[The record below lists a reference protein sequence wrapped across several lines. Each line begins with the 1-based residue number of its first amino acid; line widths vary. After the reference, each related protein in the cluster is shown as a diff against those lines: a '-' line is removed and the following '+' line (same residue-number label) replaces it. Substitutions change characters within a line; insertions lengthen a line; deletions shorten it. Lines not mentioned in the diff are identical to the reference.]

1 MKIGWIDFAREDRAK
16 AMDALHRLQDPM
28 AVDELGIGIIRDAF
42 ADAFF
47 PGTSTIQTRAKYF
60 VLIPYILKEATSGKH
75 GYSPDFVLKK
85 VDKLERLAAQAMWVE
100 NKEEPGLIGRS
111 VMPKGWVARTPS
123 DIYWNGIRTFGIY
136 TGKHSLSGYVAD
148 KLGRREAQ
156 NAARLGNKR
165 KEEEGEGDDNEAD
178 EPSSAGVL
186 DIGDL
191 YSKERMPS
199 GWGASLEMKL
209 ECDEAEFLKK
219 KILSAKDTKDTLLA
233 RLLKNP
239 MKLDKFLKPS
249 DGNDGGCLFAAFAKE
264 MSECPDVSDRNK
276 HLLHL
281 AVDFGKLV
289 YAARV
294 FYNVLLGNKRAKEKW
309 DEITKEG
316 LPKYAVL
323 NVDDMMVAL
332 KDYLSSARRN
342 DSKFLKGLQRTMQNG
357 DEKGLEKII
366 RGREEKLKGKRSKLA
381 KAKNGDVSSS
391 SKWVGGTWLDF
402 RLGAAAIVVK
412 DIYEGLGENPC

>member
-16 AMDALHRLQDPM
+16 AMEALHRLQDPM

-60 VLIPYILKEATSGKH
+60 VLIPYILKDATSGKY
-75 GYSPDFVLKK
+75 GYSPDVVLNT
-85 VDKLERLAAQAMWVE
+85 VDALERQAAKTMWDK

-111 VMPKGWVARTPS
+111 VMPKNDWVARTPS

-136 TGKHSLSGYVAD
+136 TGRHSLSGYVAD
-148 KLGRREAQ
+148 ELGRRANQ

-165 KEEEGEGDDNEAD
+165 TEEEGAGDDNEAD

-186 DIGDL
+186 DIGNL
-191 YSKERMPS
+191 HSKDWMSSRK
-199 GWGASLEMKL
+199 LEMKL
-209 ECDEAEFLKK
+209 KPEEAEFLKK

-239 MKLDKFLKPS
+239 MKLDKFLKSS

-264 MSECPDVSDRNK
+264 MSDCPDVSDKNK

-316 LPKYAVL
+316 LSKYAVL
-323 NVDDMMVAL
+323 DVDDMMVAL
-332 KDYLSSARRN
+332 RNYLTSARRN
-342 DSKFLKGLQRTMQNG
+342 DSEFLKGLLRTMQNG

-366 RGREEKLKGKRSKLA
+366 RERERKLKGKRSKLA
-381 KAKNGDVSSS
+381 QAKDGDVSYSN
-391 SKWVGGTWLDF
+391 KWVGGTWLDF
-402 RLGAAAIVVK
+402 RLGAASIVVK
-412 DIYEGLGENPC
+412 DIYDGLGENPC